1 MEKNKIADQTK
12 DAQIESAQRKR
23 IELEGQIV
31 NLNNQIERQKAEQ
44 QKAVSKHSDYEK
56 QIFSLKS

>member
-12 DAQIESAQRKR
+12 DVQIESAQRKR